1 MRNNEILMPALS
13 PTMEEGTLAKWLVK
27 VGDKISS
34 GDLIAEIET
43 DKATMEVEAVD
54 EGVIGK
60 ILVSEGQESIKVN
73 QPIAVLLEKDESL
86 SDLVIENNV
95 TDEPNEVIK
104 ETKVEIS
111 DVVVLN
117 NEPKNKSVSEEANS
131 KINNNLSKSSNS
143 SRLFATPL
151 AKRLA
156 KQMDIDLSLLKGSGP
171 NGRILKFDVEN
182 YKGDKKL
189 NTNQVSI
196 SNDTSEIV
204 KNSSMRK
211 TIAERLVKSK
221 NEAPHFYLSID
232 CNIEELL
239 KARSSINSMSNG
251 EYKISVNDMIIKAA
265 SATLIK
271 VPKANA
277 SWENENTRYFK
288 NTDIS
293 VAVAIEGGLI
303 TPIVKNVE
311 SKGLQEISQD
321 MKVLAQKAKE
331 GKLMPEEYVGG
342 SFSIS
347 NLGMYGI
354 KEFSAVIN
362 PPQGCILAVGAGEQ
376 RAIVINNQISI
387 ATMMTVT
394 LSCDHRVVDGAVGA
408 EFLSKFKEFIENP
421 SLMLL

>member
-1 MRNNEILMPALS
+1 MSINILMPALS

-27 VGDKISS
+27 EGDKVNS

-60 ILVSEGQESIKVN
+60 ILVTEGQESIQVN
-73 QPIAVLLEKDESL
+73 QPIAVLLINGEKLSEIVIDDNIPEEPKPMKNVVNDTNNEENDLPSL
-86 SDLVIENNV
+86 SE
-95 TDEPNEVIK
+95 DELISEKTSFVQKNEV
-104 ETKVEIS
+104 
-111 DVVVLN
+111 LN
-117 NEPKNKSVSEEANS
+117 TINS
-131 KINNNLSKSSNS
+131 N
-143 SRLFATPL
+143 RLFATPL

-156 KQMDIDLSLLKGSGP
+156 KQRDIDLSLLTGSGP
-171 NGRILKFDVEN
+171 NGRILKIDIEN
-182 YKGDKKL
+182 FKEEKKS
-189 NTNQVSI
+189 QVDNI
-196 SNDTSEIV
+196 PLSNNNSELI

-232 CNIEELL
+232 CNIEQLL
-239 KARSSINSMSNG
+239 KARSTINSKSND

-265 SATLIK
+265 SATLLK

-293 VAVAIEGGLI
+293 VAVAIDGGLI
-303 TPIVKNVE
+303 TPIIKNVE
-311 SKGLQEISQD
+311 FKGLLEISNE
-321 MKVLAQKAKE
+321 MKTLAQKAKE
-331 GKLMPEEYVGG
+331 GKLKPEDYIGG

-362 PPQGCILAVGAGEQ
+362 PPQGCILAIGVGEQ
-376 RAIVINNQISI
+376 RAIVTNNQISI

-408 EFLSKFKEFIENP
+408 EYLSKFKEFIENP

>member
-1 MRNNEILMPALS
+1 MSINILMPALS

-27 VGDKISS
+27 EGDKVNS

-60 ILVSEGQESIKVN
+60 ILVYEGQESIKVN
-73 QPIAVLLEKDESL
+73 EPIAVLLMNGEKLTDISIEDNVLEEPTPKKNVVKDTKKEANILPSLSQNELISEDTSFKQKDE
-86 SDLVIENNV
+86 
-95 TDEPNEVIK
+95 
-104 ETKVEIS
+104 
-111 DVVVLN
+111 VLN
-117 NEPKNKSVSEEANS
+117 
-131 KINNNLSKSSNS
+131 IIDSN
-143 SRLFATPL
+143 RIFATPL
-151 AKRLA
+151 AKRIA
-156 KQMDIDLSLLKGSGP
+156 KQRDIDLISLKGSGP
-171 NGRILKFDVEN
+171 NGRILKIDVEN
-182 YKGDKKL
+182 FKEEKKS
-189 NTNQVSI
+189 QVHNI
-196 SNDTSEIV
+196 PLSNNDSELI

-232 CNIEELL
+232 CNIEQLL
-239 KARSSINSMSNG
+239 KARSAINSKSND

-265 SATLIK
+265 SATLLK

-293 VAVAIEGGLI
+293 VAVAIDGGLI
-303 TPIVKNVE
+303 TPIIKNVE
-311 SKGLQEISQD
+311 IKGLLEISYE
-321 MKVLAQKAKE
+321 MKTLAKKAKE
-331 GKLMPEEYVGG
+331 GKLRPEDYIGG

-347 NLGMYGI
+347 NLGMFGI

-362 PPQGCILAVGAGEQ
+362 PPQGCILAIGAGEQ
-376 RAIVINNQISI
+376 RAIVTNNQISI

-408 EFLSKFKEFIENP
+408 EYLSKFKEFIENP

>member
-1 MRNNEILMPALS
+1 MSINILMPALS

-27 VGDKISS
+27 EGDKVNS

-60 ILVSEGQESIKVN
+60 ILVTEGQESIQVN
-73 QPIAVLLEKDESL
+73 QPIAVLLINGEKLSEIVIDDNIPEEPKPKKNVVNDTNNEENDLPSL
-86 SDLVIENNV
+86 SE
-95 TDEPNEVIK
+95 DELISEKTSFVQKNEVLNTIK
-104 ETKVEIS
+104 
-111 DVVVLN
+111 
-117 NEPKNKSVSEEANS
+117 
-131 KINNNLSKSSNS
+131 SN
-143 SRLFATPL
+143 RLFATPL

-156 KQMDIDLSLLKGSGP
+156 KQRDIDLSLLTGSGP
-171 NGRILKFDVEN
+171 NGRILKIDVEN
-182 YKGDKKL
+182 FKEEKKS
-189 NTNQVSI
+189 QVDNI
-196 SNDTSEIV
+196 PLSNNNSELI

-232 CNIEELL
+232 CNIEQLL
-239 KARSSINSMSNG
+239 KARSTINSKSND

-265 SATLIK
+265 SATLLK

-293 VAVAIEGGLI
+293 VAVAIDGGLI
-303 TPIVKNVE
+303 TPIIKNVE
-311 SKGLQEISQD
+311 FKGLLEISNE
-321 MKVLAQKAKE
+321 MKTLAQKAKE
-331 GKLMPEEYVGG
+331 GKLKPEDYIGG

-362 PPQGCILAVGAGEQ
+362 PPQGCILAIGVGEQ
-376 RAIVINNQISI
+376 RAIVTNNQISI

-408 EFLSKFKEFIENP
+408 EYLSKFKEFIENP

>member
-1 MRNNEILMPALS
+1 MSINILMPALS

-27 VGDKISS
+27 EGDKVNS

-60 ILVSEGQESIKVN
+60 ILVTEGQESIQVN
-73 QPIAVLLEKDESL
+73 QPIAVLLINGEKLSEIVIDDNIPEEPKPKKNVVNDTNNEENDLPSL
-86 SDLVIENNV
+86 SE
-95 TDEPNEVIK
+95 DELISEKTSFVQKNEV
-104 ETKVEIS
+104 
-111 DVVVLN
+111 LN
-117 NEPKNKSVSEEANS
+117 TINS
-131 KINNNLSKSSNS
+131 N
-143 SRLFATPL
+143 RLFATPL

-156 KQMDIDLSLLKGSGP
+156 KQRDIDLSLLTGSGP
-171 NGRILKFDVEN
+171 NGRILKIDIEN
-182 YKGDKKL
+182 FKEEKKS
-189 NTNQVSI
+189 QVDNI
-196 SNDTSEIV
+196 PLSNNNSELI

-232 CNIEELL
+232 CNIEQLL
-239 KARSSINSMSNG
+239 KARSTINSKSNN

-265 SATLIK
+265 SATLLK

-293 VAVAIEGGLI
+293 VAVAIDGGLI
-303 TPIVKNVE
+303 TPIIKNVE
-311 SKGLQEISQD
+311 FKGLLEISNE
-321 MKVLAQKAKE
+321 MKTLAQKAKE
-331 GKLMPEEYVGG
+331 GKLKPEDYIGG

-362 PPQGCILAVGAGEQ
+362 PPQGCILAIGVGEQ
-376 RAIVINNQISI
+376 RAIVTNNQISI

-408 EFLSKFKEFIENP
+408 EYLSKFKEFIENP

>member
-1 MRNNEILMPALS
+1 MSINILMPALS

-27 VGDKISS
+27 EGDEVKS

-111 DVVVLN
+111 DVVVPN
-117 NEPKNKSVSEEANS
+117 NEPKDKSVSEEANS
-131 KINNNLSKSSNS
+131 KINYNLSKSSNS

-182 YKGDKKL
+182 FKGDKKF

>member
-1 MRNNEILMPALS
+1 MSINILMPALS

-27 VGDKISS
+27 EGDKVNS

-60 ILVSEGQESIKVN
+60 ILVTEGQESIQVN
-73 QPIAVLLEKDESL
+73 QPIAVLLINGEKLSEIVIDDNIPEEPKPKKNVVNDTNNEENELPSL
-86 SDLVIENNV
+86 SE
-95 TDEPNEVIK
+95 DELISEKTSFVQKNEVLNTIK
-104 ETKVEIS
+104 
-111 DVVVLN
+111 
-117 NEPKNKSVSEEANS
+117 
-131 KINNNLSKSSNS
+131 SN
-143 SRLFATPL
+143 RLFATPL

-156 KQMDIDLSLLKGSGP
+156 KQRDIDLSLLTGSGP
-171 NGRILKFDVEN
+171 NCRILKIDIEN
-182 YKGDKKL
+182 FKEEKKS
-189 NTNQVSI
+189 QVVNI
-196 SNDTSEIV
+196 PLSNNNSELI

-232 CNIEELL
+232 CNIEQLL
-239 KARSSINSMSNG
+239 KARSTINSKSNN

-265 SATLIK
+265 SATLLK

-293 VAVAIEGGLI
+293 VAVAIDGGLI
-303 TPIVKNVE
+303 TPIIKNVE
-311 SKGLQEISQD
+311 FKGLLEISNE
-321 MKVLAQKAKE
+321 MKTLAQKAKE
-331 GKLMPEEYVGG
+331 GKLKPEDYIGG

-362 PPQGCILAVGAGEQ
+362 PPQGCILAIGVGEQ
-376 RAIVINNQISI
+376 RAIVTNNQISI

-408 EFLSKFKEFIENP
+408 EYLSKFKEFIENP

>member
-1 MRNNEILMPALS
+1 MSINILMPALS
-13 PTMEEGTLAKWLVK
+13 PTMEEGTLAKWLIKEGDEVK
-27 VGDKISS
+27 S

-182 YKGDKKL
+182 FKGDKKF

>member
-1 MRNNEILMPALS
+1 MSINILMPALS

-27 VGDKISS
+27 EGDEVKS

-111 DVVVLN
+111 DIVVLD
-117 NEPKNKSVSEEANS
+117 NEPKDKSVYEEANS

-182 YKGDKKL
+182 FKGDKKF

-408 EFLSKFKEFIENP
+408 EFLSKFKEFVENP

>member
-1 MRNNEILMPALS
+1 MSINILMPALS

-27 VGDKISS
+27 EGDKVNS

-60 ILVSEGQESIKVN
+60 ILVTEGQESIQVN
-73 QPIAVLLEKDESL
+73 QPIAVLLINGEKLSEIVIDDNIPEEPKPKKNVVNDTNNEENDLPSL
-86 SDLVIENNV
+86 SE
-95 TDEPNEVIK
+95 DELISEKTSFVQKNEVLNTIK
-104 ETKVEIS
+104 
-111 DVVVLN
+111 
-117 NEPKNKSVSEEANS
+117 
-131 KINNNLSKSSNS
+131 SN
-143 SRLFATPL
+143 RLFATPL

-156 KQMDIDLSLLKGSGP
+156 KQRDIDLSLLTGSGP
-171 NGRILKFDVEN
+171 NGRILKIDIEN
-182 YKGDKKL
+182 FKEEKKS
-189 NTNQVSI
+189 QVDNI
-196 SNDTSEIV
+196 PLSNDNSELI

-232 CNIEELL
+232 CNIEQLL
-239 KARSSINSMSNG
+239 KARSTINSKSND

-265 SATLIK
+265 SATLLK

-293 VAVAIEGGLI
+293 VAVAIDGGLI
-303 TPIVKNVE
+303 TPIIKNVE
-311 SKGLQEISQD
+311 FKGLLEISNE
-321 MKVLAQKAKE
+321 MKTLAQKAKE
-331 GKLMPEEYVGG
+331 GKLKPEDYIGG

-362 PPQGCILAVGAGEQ
+362 PPQGCILAIGVGEQ
-376 RAIVINNQISI
+376 RAIVTNNQISI

-408 EFLSKFKEFIENP
+408 EYLSKFKEFIENP

>member
-1 MRNNEILMPALS
+1 MSINILMPALS

-27 VGDKISS
+27 EGDEVKS

-182 YKGDKKL
+182 FKGDKKI

-311 SKGLQEISQD
+311 LKGLQEISQD

-408 EFLSKFKEFIENP
+408 EFLSKFKEFVENP

>member
-1 MRNNEILMPALS
+1 MSINILMPALS

-27 VGDKISS
+27 EGDKVNS

-60 ILVSEGQESIKVN
+60 ILVTEGQESIQVN
-73 QPIAVLLEKDESL
+73 QPIAVLLINGEKLSEIVIDDNISEEPKPKKSVVNDTNNEENDLPSL
-86 SDLVIENNV
+86 SE
-95 TDEPNEVIK
+95 DELISEKTSFVQKNEVLNTIK
-104 ETKVEIS
+104 
-111 DVVVLN
+111 
-117 NEPKNKSVSEEANS
+117 
-131 KINNNLSKSSNS
+131 SN
-143 SRLFATPL
+143 RLFATPL

-156 KQMDIDLSLLKGSGP
+156 KQRDIDLSSLTGSGP
-171 NGRILKFDVEN
+171 NGRILKIDIEN
-182 YKGDKKL
+182 FKEEKKS
-189 NTNQVSI
+189 QVDNI
-196 SNDTSEIV
+196 PLSNNNSELI

-232 CNIEELL
+232 CNIEQLL
-239 KARSSINSMSNG
+239 KARSTINSKSNN

-265 SATLIK
+265 SATLLK

-293 VAVAIEGGLI
+293 VAVAIDGGLI
-303 TPIVKNVE
+303 TPIIKNVE
-311 SKGLQEISQD
+311 FKGLLEISNE
-321 MKVLAQKAKE
+321 MKTLAQKAKE
-331 GKLMPEEYVGG
+331 GKLKPEDYIGG

-362 PPQGCILAVGAGEQ
+362 PPQGCILAIGVGEQ
-376 RAIVINNQISI
+376 RAIVTNNQISI

-408 EFLSKFKEFIENP
+408 EYLSKFKEFIENP

>member
-1 MRNNEILMPALS
+1 MSINILMPALS

-27 VGDKISS
+27 EGDKVNS

-60 ILVSEGQESIKVN
+60 ILVSEGQESIQVN
-73 QPIAVLLEKDESL
+73 QPIAVLLINGEKLSEIVIDDNIPEEPKPKKNVVNDTNNEENDLPSLSEDELISKKNSFVQKDE
-86 SDLVIENNV
+86 
-95 TDEPNEVIK
+95 
-104 ETKVEIS
+104 
-111 DVVVLN
+111 VLN
-117 NEPKNKSVSEEANS
+117 TINS
-131 KINNNLSKSSNS
+131 N
-143 SRLFATPL
+143 RLFATPL

-156 KQMDIDLSLLKGSGP
+156 KQRDIDLSLLTGSGP
-171 NGRILKFDVEN
+171 NGRILKIDIEN
-182 YKGDKKL
+182 FKEEKKS
-189 NTNQVSI
+189 QVNNI
-196 SNDTSEIV
+196 PLSNNNSELI

-232 CNIEELL
+232 CNIEQLL
-239 KARSSINSMSNG
+239 KARSTINSKSND

-265 SATLIK
+265 SATLLK

-293 VAVAIEGGLI
+293 VAVAIDGGLI
-303 TPIVKNVE
+303 TPIIKNVE
-311 SKGLQEISQD
+311 FKGLLEISNE
-321 MKVLAQKAKE
+321 MKTLAQKAKE
-331 GKLMPEEYVGG
+331 GKLKPEDYIGG

-362 PPQGCILAVGAGEQ
+362 PPQGCILAIGVGEQ
-376 RAIVINNQISI
+376 RAIVTNNQISI

-408 EFLSKFKEFIENP
+408 EYLSKFKEFIENP